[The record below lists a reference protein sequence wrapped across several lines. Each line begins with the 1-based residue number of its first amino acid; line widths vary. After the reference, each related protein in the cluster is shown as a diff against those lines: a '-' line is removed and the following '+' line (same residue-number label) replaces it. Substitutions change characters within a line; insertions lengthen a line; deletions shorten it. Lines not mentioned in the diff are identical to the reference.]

1 MKKVFLN
8 AIKSIVIILDLIAVL
23 FVVSLFYPFATNG
36 FTIETEEPYYSFEN
50 TTIIF
55 SMPVHVENKGPW
67 AITNVMFQYEIF
79 NGSYIYSNNTQK
91 IPNLIN
97 SLNITLNI
105 EMDLAKVYN
114 IDRSMFFN
122 NKELNITYAISGYYA
137 LNMIYFKINGK
148 MNLSWFAPIQNF
160 TFYKNYTILQENSY
174 SILYLPFSIFTASYL
189 NGSAEIQ
196 SSIYVN
202 STFISST
209 NFSVPLGE
217 IYHGMAEFIIP
228 NEKLN
233 YLLNNISYAYIKN
246 ILEFKGLRI
255 EFLWGD

>member
-8 AIKSIVIILDLIAVL
+8 AIKATIIILDILAVI
-23 FVVSLFYPFATNG
+23 FVASLFYPFATNG
-36 FTIETEEPYYSFEN
+36 FVIEKEKPYYSFEN
-50 TTIIF
+50 TTLIF
-55 SMPVHVENKGPW
+55 YIPLHIENRGPW
-67 AITNVMFQYEIF
+67 AITNVTFQYEIF

-91 IPNLIN
+91 LPNLIN
-97 SLNITLNI
+97 SLNITLKV
-105 EMDLAKVYN
+105 EMDLARVYN
-114 IDRSMFFN
+114 IDRFMFFQ

-137 LNMIYFKINGK
+137 LNTVFFRMNGK
-148 MNLSWFAPIQNF
+148 NNLYWIAPIQNF
-160 TFYKNYTILQENSY
+160 TFYKNYTIFQENNY
-174 SILYLPFSIFTASYL
+174 SILYLPFSISTASYL

-217 IYHGMAEFIIP
+217 IYYGKAEFMIP

-233 YLLNNISYAYIKN
+233 YLMNNISYANIKN

-255 EFLWGD
+255 EFYGVV